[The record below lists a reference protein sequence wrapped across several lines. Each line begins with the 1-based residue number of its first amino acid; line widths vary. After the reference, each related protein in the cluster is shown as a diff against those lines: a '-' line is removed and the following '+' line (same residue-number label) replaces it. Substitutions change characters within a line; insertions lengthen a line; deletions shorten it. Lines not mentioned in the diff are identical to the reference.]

1 MPSLWTRLPAFLA
14 LPILSVIRRRQRRE
28 NLHDTSTVEASGFP
42 QLPAPTP
49 RQQRARTIDG
59 AYNDLSTPAMGAAG
73 TRFGRNVPLTEAIPD
88 SGPTLLTPSPRTVS
102 LELLTRDR
110 FKPATSL
117 NVLAAAW
124 IQFQLHDWVSH
135 GHNDPD
141 NVIQVPIDPADTWPE
156 RPMVVRKTGA
166 DRTRPAQPA
175 SPVPTFQNHETH
187 WWDGSQIYGS
197 NVATLQRVRAGHD
210 GKLTIGADRLLPVDA
225 DGIEVTG
232 VSGNWWVGLGLLHTV
247 FTLEHN
253 AICDRLQKAHPHWS
267 DDELFDHARLV
278 NAAVMAKIHTVEWT
292 PGIIATPTIDAAL
305 NGNWNTIRRSKPDH
319 HAAPYSLT
327 EEFVAVYRMHPLIPD
342 EFQFS
347 SHQTGALLQ
356 ARTLENVLGDNSR
369 QLMTQLPVEDLL
381 YSFGTS
387 HPGAI
392 TLHNYPRLF
401 QRFQRPHAPL
411 IDLGA
416 VDILRD
422 RERGVPRYNRFRRL
436 FNMDPVRSFDELT
449 DNPTWA
455 EEIRRVYDG
464 DIERVDLMVGL
475 FAEPLPAN
483 FGFSETA
490 FRVFLLM
497 ASRRLQSD
505 RFFTS
510 DYREEIYSKEGLQWI
525 EEATMARVLL
535 RHYPKLAR
543 ALGGVKHA
551 FAPWNKVPAPAGGAA
566 ATARPAGV

>member
-1 MPSLWTRLPAFLA
+1 LPAFLA
-14 LPILSVIRRRQRRE
+14 LPILSAIRRRQRRE
-28 NLHDTSTVEASGFP
+28 NLHDTSTIEAPGFP
-42 QLPAPTP
+42 PLPAPTP

-59 AYNDLSTPAMGAAG
+59 SYNDLRTPAMGAVG

-88 SGPTLLTPSPRTVS
+88 AMPDLLTPSPRTVS
-102 LELLTRDR
+102 LELLTRDQ

-124 IQFQLHDWVSH
+124 IQFQLHDWISH
-135 GHNDPD
+135 GHNEKE
-141 NVIQVPIDPADTWPE
+141 VSIEVPLESNDTWPE
-156 RPMVVRKTGA
+156 RPMRVRRTGR
-166 DRTRPAQPA
+166 DRTRPANPA
-175 SPVPTFQNHETH
+175 HPVPTFHNHETH

-197 NVATLQRVRAGHD
+197 DTAILSRLRAGHD
-210 GKLTIGADRLLPVDA
+210 GKLAIGADRLLPVDA
-225 DGIEVTG
+225 EGIEVTG
-232 VSGNWWVGLGLLHTV
+232 VTGNWWVGLGLLHTL

-253 AICDRLQKAHPHWS
+253 AVCDRLQTAHPHWS
-267 DDELFDHARLV
+267 DDDLFDHARLV

-292 PGIIATPTIDAAL
+292 PGIIATRTIDLAL

-327 EEFVAVYRMHPLIPD
+327 EEFVSVYRMHPLIPD
-342 EFQFS
+342 EFQFA
-347 SHQTGALLQ
+347 SHQTGALIEARPLQ
-356 ARTLENVLGDNSR
+356 HVLGQNSR
-369 QLMTQLPVEDLL
+369 QLMTAMPVEDLF
-381 YSFGTS
+381 YSFGTA

-392 TLHNYPRLF
+392 TLHNFPRFF
-401 QRFQRPHAPL
+401 QHFERPNAPL
-411 IDLGA
+411 IDLAA

-436 FNMDPVRSFDELT
+436 FNMDPVRNFDELT

-455 EEIRRVYDG
+455 AELRRVYKG
-464 DIERVDLMVGL
+464 DIDRVDLMVGL
-475 FAEPLPAN
+475 FAEPLPEG

-525 EEATMARVLL
+525 EEANMARVLL
-535 RHYPKLAR
+535 RHYPKLAP
-543 ALGGVKHA
+543 ALSGVKNA
-551 FAPWNKVPAPAGGAA
+551 FAPWNKVAAPAAGLPRAA
-566 ATARPAGV
+566 RAARV